1 MNLDRFT
8 VHNLHGRLDARFG
21 APCVFITGPN
31 RSGKTSLLR
40 ALVTLIACDTRSVA
54 RNLGA
59 QPPGMTITATLDGV
73 EHEASVGADGRLA
86 HKIGHVHTPPRQAQE
101 QRAAAFGEAALWS
114 VDRFIGEASKEERA
128 TFMAQRIIGDV
139 FTASSIDAVLRE
151 SGDGLD
157 EVVKVL
163 RAQSMRVSADDPK
176 LLDALL
182 ENSREA
188 ARAAQETSLR
198 LARTVA
204 QEEED
209 RDKRRLPPGTVAH
222 WRAEVERLGE
232 LLANARVTREA
243 SVAAA
248 TRFERATARREK
260 VERRLQELSV
270 PSEREDVAALE
281 AAMREIDGKITAAAT
296 LVETCNAGMI
306 ASGQAV
312 MAAEREAARLED
324 RATDTR
330 RAYESCMPVLRLV
343 DVAREMAELLP
354 EGHDLRVEAG
364 FAIDGLTG
372 QTTRADVDAAAAA
385 HAVAVRAVESANKAH
400 QEATVRWFDANQAH
414 KRDVRDLQNERATLA
429 QRKQRAEVQAVFAA
443 REANERIDLE
453 RELADLQEQLADA
466 VAPTLEPDVT
476 AAYEAQRAA
485 AQRNADA
492 INDAVQADAALAKH
506 RAARDEA
513 KATATRLRELRGRL
527 EQVRHALL
535 ARYTDPVADIA
546 SAMMQRVLQ
555 SSIAV
560 RSGEVL
566 ITNAAGAIYSI
577 DTASDGERVVALVAL
592 SVAVRSRLPGWRAA
606 IVDRLDALTPDLAD
620 RLARA
625 LVEQQRAGVI
635 DNLIIASHHA
645 PDAALDADLFQLV
658 RLGGAA

>member
-86 HKIGHVHTPPRQAQE
+86 HKIGHVYTAPKQAQE
-101 QRAAAFGEAALWS
+101 QRAAVFGEAALWS

-128 TFMAQRIIGDV
+128 TFMAQRIVGNV
-139 FTASSIDAVLRE
+139 FTALDIDAALRE

-157 EVVKVL
+157 AVVKVL

-176 LLDALL
+176 LLDVLM
-182 ENSREA
+182 ETSREA

-222 WRAEVERLGE
+222 WRAEADRIGD
-232 LLANARVTREA
+232 LLANARVAREA

-248 TRFERATARREK
+248 TRFERATARRAK
-260 VERRLQELSV
+260 VELRLQELSA
-270 PSEREDVAALE
+270 PSEREDVAALD
-281 AAMREIDGKITAAAT
+281 AAMKEIDDKIIAART
-296 LVETCNAGMI
+296 LVEQRNAEMVATGR
-306 ASGQAV
+306 AV
-312 MAAEREAARLED
+312 MQAERDIAHAGARADDAL
-324 RATDTR
+324 

-343 DVAREMAELLP
+343 DVAREMAEMLP
-354 EGHDLRVEAG
+354 EGHELRVEAG
-364 FAIDGLTG
+364 FAIEGLTG
-372 QTTRADVDAAAAA
+372 QTTRADVDADAAA
-385 HAVAVRAVESANKAH
+385 HAAAVRAGDAAQKAH
-400 QEATVRWFDANQAH
+400 QEATVRWFDANQACE
-414 KRDVRDLQNERATLA
+414 RDVRALQNERAALA
-429 QRKQRAEVQAVFAA
+429 QRKQRAEVQALFAT
-443 REANERIDLE
+443 REANERTDLE
-453 RELADLQEQLADA
+453 RELADLQAQLADV
-466 VAPTLEPDVT
+466 VAPTLEPDIT
-476 AAYEAQRAA
+476 AAYEEQRKA

-492 INDAVQADAALAKH
+492 INDAVQADNALAKH
-506 RAARDEA
+506 RVARDEA
-513 KATATRLRELRGRL
+513 EATATLLRGLRRRL
-527 EQVRHALL
+527 EGTRNLLLSRH
-535 ARYTDPVADIA
+535 TDPVADIA

-566 ITNAAGAIYSI
+566 ITNAAGTTYSI